1 MLRKMVQRLPQ
12 SMQLKAEAY
21 SHVFAMDGEGTVL
34 TSLQDPNGEHHTNT
48 GALETDDWLYI
59 SSLHADN
66 LARISK
72 ESIGIQ

>member
-1 MLRKMVQRLPQ
+1 
-12 SMQLKAEAY
+12 
-21 SHVFAMDGEGTVL
+21 
-34 TSLQDPNGEHHTNT
+34 DPNGIHHTNT

-72 ESIGIQ
+72 DSIGSQ